1 MSRGGPG
8 PITRFRRPVFVGGLR
23 ETAQESL
30 GSTGSAMAEYGATII
45 TATAANMVFSLP
57 APQAGRIK
65 WVSVD
70 YTGNADDFIIAT
82 NATGVTFNGS
92 SANNITVSSSQEN
105 LNFLFYGLSTSAWG
119 VIGSKGR
126 ADFASTAI
134 GTQDYSFAASTIK
147 STTDVT

>member
-8 PITRFRRPVFVGGLR
+8 PVTRFRRPVLVGGLR

-30 GSTGSAMAEYGATII
+30 GSTGGGMDEWGATII
-45 TATAANMVFSLP
+45 TATKANMVFSLP
-57 APQAGRIK
+57 DPVPGKIK

-70 YTGNADDFIIAT
+70 YTGDEDDLIIACNT
-82 NATGVTFNGS
+82 TAQSFNGTNN
-92 SANNITVSSSQEN
+92 NNITVSSSQEN
-105 LNFLFYGLSTSAWG
+105 LNFLFYGLTTAKWG
-119 VIGSKGR
+119 VIGTKGR

-134 GTQDYSFAASTIK
+134 STQDWVFADTTIK